1 METIKID
8 NIELEETIDL
18 LLKISKLH
26 YRDYDSNQKKLIDK
40 LSSFEKNSD
49 SFCEFI
55 NTWDQL
61 TTFILSTPYWFSL
74 LLDDTDT
81 TLSQDALKNINK
93 IWLPEHIKDKS
104 HIDWLARLHD
114 LQYKNA
120 VIVPYLHKFVTNE
133 YNDSRALIKIRQLY
147 FFKDWLVAWFVLPE
161 YIDLQNEI
169 FSICEQQLRN
179 WNFSYVSG
187 YPYQGLEKIGISGAK
202 PTEERLKRYNITQYL
217 SKNDA
222 VLDIGSNCGFLSM
235 EIARYTR
242 KIDAIE
248 FNPYLNMIAQKTSHR
263 LGIENISL
271 HQIGFAEFTTSKKYQ
286 SIFSLAN
293 HCTIDGNFSM
303 NFEEYIA
310 KCFHLLDTDGYLFF
324 ESHSVFAP
332 GNGGVGDDGDLDEKF
347 DIVERYF
354 EVIEY
359 FMTPTYIQYVD
370 IDKLFVVLKRRE
382 CYDATAK
389 RTLSLKYAKTI
400 YRMK

>member
-1 METIKID
+1 M
-8 NIELEETIDL
+8 
-18 LLKISKLH
+18 
-26 YRDYDSNQKKLIDK
+26 
-40 LSSFEKNSD
+40 
-49 SFCEFI
+49 
-55 NTWDQL
+55 
-61 TTFILSTPYWFSL
+61 
-74 LLDDTDT
+74 
-81 TLSQDALKNINK
+81 
-93 IWLPEHIKDKS
+93 
-104 HIDWLARLHD
+104 
-114 LQYKNA
+114 
-120 VIVPYLHKFVTNE
+120 TNE